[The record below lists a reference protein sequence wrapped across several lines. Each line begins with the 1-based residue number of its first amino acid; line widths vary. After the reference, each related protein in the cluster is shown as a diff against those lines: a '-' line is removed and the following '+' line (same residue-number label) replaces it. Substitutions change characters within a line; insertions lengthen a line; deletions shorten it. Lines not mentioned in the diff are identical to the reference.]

1 MCERVVLAISSALPS
16 PDCWPNCESPVLLYR
31 CTSILNRA
39 APPAYISNSVYV
51 ISPSHYR
58 VSIRTSGSFH
68 FSLPPHPH
76 PQVSSC
82 IVFSL
87 SCVLLGWTNTVVC
100 LCVSAVFLQ
109 CFYFEMPHW
118 RCYSLTSILIL
129 LWIRLFFRQPM
140 RLTYLSTLSLQLAL
154 KSQFAYFLMDIPN
167 ITLCVYVG
175 GVDTKFLAFTS
186 LTCWFVL
193 YVSHHLRLSSLSAD
207 ILILPLLL

>member
-51 ISPSHYR
+51 ISPSHYQ

-68 FSLPPHPH
+68 FSLPPPTPRSHP
-76 PQVSSC
+76 VLF
-82 IVFSL
+82 FSP

-100 LCVSAVFLQ
+100 ACVPTVFLR

-118 RCYSLTSILIL
+118 RCYSFTSILIL

-140 RLTYLSTLSLQLAL
+140 CLPYLSTLSLWLAL
-154 KSQFAYFLMDIPN
+154 KSQFAYF
-167 ITLCVYVG
+167 
-175 GVDTKFLAFTS
+175 F
-186 LTCWFVL
+186 
-193 YVSHHLRLSSLSAD
+193 
-207 ILILPLLL
+207 